1 MKTRNHAFDLLCGLC
16 ILRMILLH
24 VMSTCG
30 YRSEFWFTK
39 VMAWS
44 FFFMSFFFFK
54 AGYFNK
60 GISIPTLPY
69 LKDRT
74 LRLFVPYV
82 TWGIIGSII
91 FFGFLLLFPD
101 HFQRYYKILRWSHL
115 WEDSH
120 VWGDPPLWF
129 LMSFFMSYLLV
140 HFINKLRYLKWITVL
155 FPFISYYLWT
165 QHNPLW
171 LSLDNVFMGI
181 FFFYLGRGWRWL
193 QMRVSRPWLILMSI
207 LLIAEFVVG
216 NRLWHGEYDMS
227 LNKFVQH
234 PWGAGINTLCALVG
248 ISGLL
253 LALPMRRTP
262 IVGYIGEHSMVYF
275 VAHYPLIFLYAFT
288 HTVFGHSVAH
298 HWEDV
303 ILMMA
308 FVLITCTW
316 LVPYVEKVSWLSGR
330 YKKKDVPLQP

>member
-1 MKTRNHAFDLLCGLC
+1 MKQRNHTFDLLCGLC

-24 VMSTCG
+24 VMSACG

-60 GISIPTLPY
+60 GTSTPTWSY
-69 LKDRT
+69 MKDRVK
-74 LRLFVPYV
+74 RLLVPYA
-82 TWGIIGSII
+82 TWGIIGSIL
-91 FFGFLLLFPD
+91 FFGFLLLFPNN
-101 HFQRYYKILRWSHL
+101 FQKYYKSLHWSHL

-129 LMSFFMSYLLV
+129 LFSFFMAYVVV
-140 HFINKLRYLKWITVL
+140 HFLNKVKYLRWIAAT

-171 LSLDNVFMGI
+171 MSLDNVFTGV
-181 FFFYLGRGWRWL
+181 FFFYLGRGWHWL
-193 QMRVSRPWLILMSI
+193 QARVPQGWLVVISV

-227 LNKFVQH
+227 LNKFVQN
-234 PWGAGINTLCALVG
+234 PWGAGINTVCALVG

-253 LALPMRRTP
+253 LALPIKRVP
-262 IVGYIGEHSMVYF
+262 GIGYIGEHSMVYF
-275 VAHYPLIFLYAFT
+275 VAHYPLIHLYAFT
-288 HTVFGHSVAH
+288 HIAFRHTVAH
-298 HWEDV
+298 HPEDV
-303 ILMMA
+303 ILMMLFI
-308 FVLITCTW
+308 FVTCTW
-316 LVPYVEKVSWLSGR
+316 LVPYVERVPWLSGR
-330 YKKKDVPLQP
+330 WKKKN

>member
-1 MKTRNHAFDLLCGLC
+1 MKERNHAFDLLCGLC
-16 ILRMILLH
+16 ILRMIMLH
-24 VMSTCG
+24 VISMCG
-30 YRSEFWFTK
+30 YRSEFWFAK

-60 GISIPTLPY
+60 GVSGKTLPY
-69 LKDRT
+69 LKDRIK
-74 LRLFVPYV
+74 RLLVPYFV
-82 TWGIIGSII
+82 WGAIGSIV
-91 FFGFLLLFPD
+91 FFSFLFIFPD
-101 HFQRYYKILRWSHL
+101 DFQQYYKILRWQHL

-120 VWGDPPLWF
+120 FWGNPPVWF
-129 LMSFFMSYLLV
+129 LFSFFMAYVAV
-140 HFINKLRYLKWITVL
+140 HFINKVKYLPWISVF

-171 LSLDNVFMGI
+171 MSLDNVFMGV

-193 QMRVSRPWLILMSI
+193 QRQVPKGWLVLLSV

-216 NRLWHGEYDMS
+216 NRWWHGEYDMS

-234 PWGAGINTLCALVG
+234 PWGAGVNTVCALVG

-253 LALPMRRTP
+253 LALPLRRVP
-262 IVGYIGEHSMVYF
+262 VIGYIGEHSMVYF
-275 VAHYPLIFLYAFT
+275 VAHYPLIFLYCFT
-288 HTVFGHSVAH
+288 HRVFHHTVAH
-298 HWEDV
+298 HWEDF

-316 LVPYVEKVSWLSGR
+316 LVPYVEKISYLSGR
-330 YKKKDVPLQP
+330 YKKKEVYLQS